1 MLFVWSFKVKCE
13 LFCLRRYR
21 PCRRRCIFAVRVG
34 DVAVNLAVRQGVIN
48 SHGNGHIKH
57 VVDFESDIDKPL
69 SRFVADMPFVRFLFA
84 VFMGEYHGRHRER
97 FAFQP
102 DYVFVVIDLID
113 RLVSRQVES
122 KELLFAVDFGLAHRG
137 EPVVV

>member
-1 MLFVWSFKVKCE
+1 
-13 LFCLRRYR
+13 
-21 PCRRRCIFAVRVG
+21 
-34 DVAVNLAVRQGVIN
+34 
-48 SHGNGHIKH
+48 
-57 VVDFESDIDKPL
+57 
-69 SRFVADMPFVRFLFA
+69 MPFVRFLFA

-122 KELLFAVDFGLAHRG
+122 KELLFAVDFGFAHRG
-137 EPVVV
+137 EPVVVREEGIISFVVVDTDRALVGFIGFSV